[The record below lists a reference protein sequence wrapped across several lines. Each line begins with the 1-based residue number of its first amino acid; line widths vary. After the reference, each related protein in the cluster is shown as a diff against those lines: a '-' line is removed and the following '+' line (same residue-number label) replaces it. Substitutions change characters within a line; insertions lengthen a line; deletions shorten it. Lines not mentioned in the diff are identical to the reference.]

1 MPGLGDV
8 DFALTPEQEL
18 IRTTVRTFAEQEV
31 QPRAK
36 ALDAEDAFPRDLW
49 QRLIELQLTGVIIPE
64 RYGGAGLDMVS
75 YMLTIEEISRVCAG
89 LAVALSVHISVA
101 TSPILLFGTD
111 QQRERFVVPMA
122 KGALLGG
129 FAQTEPNAGS
139 DAAGIT
145 TTASRREGGWVLNGT
160 KTFITNGDG
169 DVFVT
174 TAKTDPAAGHKGMTT
189 FIVTKEL
196 DGFSLGVKE
205 DKMGIR
211 ASTTYELLF
220 TDMFVPDD
228 QVLGLPGEGFRIA
241 MATLDASRI
250 GIGAQAIGIAQGAF
264 DQALAYAQQRQA
276 FGGPIG
282 RFGAIQQMLA
292 DMAVRLESARLL
304 VYQAA
309 WRKDRGLDVNKQAS
323 MAKLFA
329 SETATFVTNKA
340 VQIHGGYG
348 YIKEYDVERYY
359 RDAKVTE
366 LYEGT
371 SEIQR
376 LVIARQ
382 LLKE

>member
-174 TAKTDPAAGHKGMTT
+174 TAKTDPAAGHKGITT